1 MKKKE
6 SLLRTLG
13 ICLVCLVVFL
23 WAVNGVLTKLVFP
36 VASAI
41 ASVINPKPAVAP
53 DNSLLRLQSLIGDE
67 TVKFDDGDQ
76 IRYELTSEEGR
87 FIRIVV
93 SDKVSDKTTFVKLY
107 LDGTVW
113 EGANKLHTDLAYG
126 EAYELNPDD
135 PWFQSQ
141 PSALKEK
148 YDRLADSYLRT
159 IYSHFGINSEDGKA
173 RIPASVRRQI
183 ARSEATLANKAAKNV
198 ANATINK

>member
-41 ASVINPKPAVAP
+41 ASVINPKPDVVP
-53 DNSLLRLQSLIGDE
+53 DNSLLRLQALIGAE
-67 TVKFDDGDQ
+67 TVSFDDGDR

-113 EGANKLHTDLAYG
+113 EGANKLHTDPAFDEVYKHEPEETWI
-126 EAYELNPDD
+126 EAEQNNKLRRQYE
-135 PWFQSQ
+135 
-141 PSALKEK
+141 K
-148 YDRLADSYLRT
+148 LADDYLRT
-159 IYSHFGINSEDGKA
+159 IYSHFGINTEEEKKMT
-173 RIPASVRRQI
+173 VRVIKKTR
-183 ARSEATLANKAAKNV
+183 
-198 ANATINK
+198 